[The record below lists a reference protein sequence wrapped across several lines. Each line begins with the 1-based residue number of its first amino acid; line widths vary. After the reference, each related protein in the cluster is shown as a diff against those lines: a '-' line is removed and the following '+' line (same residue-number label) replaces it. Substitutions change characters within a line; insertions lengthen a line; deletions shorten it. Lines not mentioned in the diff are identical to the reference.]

1 MVKGEDMRIIVTG
14 YIALKMNEKK
24 FHQELQSGC
33 WYPCKQSATP
43 HHVLILHIVF
53 VTSRILQNVEKFMA
67 YNFSMLLHA
76 LRFRQ
81 TRFKPNR
88 LSVNTMLR

>member
-1 MVKGEDMRIIVTG
+1 MKIIVTG
-14 YIALKMNEKK
+14 YIALKMNEEK

-33 WYPCKQSATP
+33 WHPCKQSATP
-43 HHVLILHIVF
+43 HQVLILHMF
-53 VTSRILQNVEKFMA
+53 VTSLMLQNVEKVMA
-67 YNFSMLLHA
+67 DNFSMLLHA

-81 TRFKPNR
+81 MRFKPNR